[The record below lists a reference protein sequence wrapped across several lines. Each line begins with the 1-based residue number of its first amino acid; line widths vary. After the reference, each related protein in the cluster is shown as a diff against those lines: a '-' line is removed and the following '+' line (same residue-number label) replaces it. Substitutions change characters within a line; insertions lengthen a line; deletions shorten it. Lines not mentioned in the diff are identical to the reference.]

1 MLSWWT
7 NMESVAALNGWM
19 LTATL
24 VFAALTAI
32 MVFLTIGK
40 SKNLISGL
48 YDDLETSHKRVKS
61 LEKTAEEIRKELL
74 QTQQHQD
81 INQLKLK
88 TSKSSAKELAQ
99 ALLDARKRMEIAEAA
114 IKAHREQEKK
124 SGNTSESTDYL
135 ELELEPEGGL
145 SESQREQLIDLLDP
159 GPKGNVDIFCVMD
172 DEMSEMTAKQLE
184 EVLTADG
191 WKTNGVAQSAFS
203 NPPKG
208 LVLAVNSKETAP
220 SYASFLQ
227 RVFSTIGLEVSALV
241 ENKYREWSLTII
253 VGTIEG

>member
-19 LTATL
+19 LMATL
-24 VFAALTAI
+24 VFAALTGI
-32 MVFLTIGK
+32 MVFLTVGK
-40 SKNLISGL
+40 TKKSVSGL
-48 YDDLETSHKRVKS
+48 SKDLETAQKRNKA
-61 LEKTAEEIRKELL
+61 LQKTAEEIRRELL

-88 TSKSSAKELAQ
+88 TSKSSTKELTE

-114 IKAHREQEKK
+114 IKAHREQKEQDN
-124 SGNTSESTDYL
+124 GISETTEFLD
-135 ELELEPEGGL
+135 LELEPEGGL

-159 GPKGNVDIFCVMD
+159 GPKGNVDIFCVMEN
-172 DEMSEMTAKQLE
+172 EMSEMTANQLE

-191 WKTNGVAQSAFS
+191 WKTNGVAQSAFA

-208 LVLAVNSKETAP
+208 LVLAVHSKETAP

-227 RVFSTIGLEVSALV
+227 RVFSTIGIEVSAKV
-241 ENKYREWSLTII
+241 DNKYREWSLTII
-253 VGTIEG
+253 VGTIDG

>member
-1 MLSWWT
+1 
-7 NMESVAALNGWM
+7 MESVAALNGWM
-19 LTATL
+19 LSATL
-24 VFAALTAI
+24 AFAVLTGI
-32 MVFLTIGK
+32 MVFLTAGK
-40 SKNLISGL
+40 SKNLVNELSE
-48 YDDLETSHKRVKS
+48 DLQTARKRIKS
-61 LEKTAEEIRKELL
+61 LEITAEEIRRELL

-88 TSKSSAKELAQ
+88 TSKSSAKELTQ
-99 ALLDARKRMEIAEAA
+99 ALIDARKRMEIAEAA
-114 IKAHREQEKK
+114 IKAHREQEEKN
-124 SGNTSESTDYL
+124 SVPIETTEYHDLEL

-172 DEMSEMTAKQLE
+172 DELSEMTAKQLE

-191 WKTNGVAQSAFS
+191 WKTNGVAQSAYS

-208 LVLAVNSKETAP
+208 LVLVVNSKETAP

-227 RVFSTIGLEVSALV
+227 RVFSTIGIEVSAKLDS
-241 ENKYREWSLTII
+241 KYREWSLTII
-253 VGTIEG
+253 VGTIDG